1 MIYKTRIAPSP
12 TGHLHIGNMFS
23 ILLTSAIANYFKWE
37 VLWRIDDLDIPRKK
51 VGAEDKI
58 IKDLKWIGLK
68 PPENIYLSS
77 NNFEKYIEAINL
89 LAKKSRTFSCNK
101 SRKDVENSTSA
112 PQEGITEI
120 CYPLHW
126 APDESLRPNKF
137 HFEKK
142 NCWRFVVENKNECFN
157 DLFYGK
163 QTFNP
168 SNEVGHFPIW
178 TKSNLPSYQLTCVI
192 DDSIQEI
199 THIVRGND
207 LLSSTARQIALA
219 RELSK
224 PFPKTWHL
232 PLIRGEDGKR
242 LAKRH
247 GDSRIE
253 SYRTNGISNKKIIG
267 LIAYWCG
274 LTSNRNLLN
283 YSEFLSLFLPDKIPK
298 KDIIFKKE
306 DKEWL
311 YE

>member
-1 MIYKTRIAPSP
+1 MNYKTRIAPSP

-23 ILLTSAIANYFKWE
+23 ILLTSAIAHYFKWE

-58 IKDLKWIGLK
+58 IKDLKWIGLR

-77 NNFEKYIEAINL
+77 NNFDKYVEAMNL
-89 LAKKSRTFSCNK
+89 LAKKSRTFPCNK

-120 CYPLHW
+120 CYPLYW
-126 APDESLRPNKF
+126 APDKSFRPNEF
-137 HFEKK
+137 NVGGG
-142 NCWRFVVENKNECFN
+142 NCWRFVVENKNEYFN

-163 QTFNP
+163 QIFNP

-178 TKSNLPSYQLTCVI
+178 TKNNLPSYQLTCVI

-207 LLSSTARQIALA
+207 LLSSTARQITLA

-232 PLIRGEDGKR
+232 PLIRGEDGRR

-267 LIAYWCG
+267 LIAFWCG
-274 LTSNRNLLN
+274 LTSNRKLLN
-283 YSEFLSLFLPDKIPK
+283 YSEFLSLFFPYKIPK

-306 DKEWL
+306 DQEWL